1 MEIEKMNFKEL
12 KNGFKCGKFKI
23 DFRKSV
29 RAYATQLKN
38 YYSYGVLE
46 SRIGNHTMIVFDRQ
60 KDIVLFKYH
69 NHNIITKI
77 GNNIFVCDYG
87 YVNQSTTQAIDSYI
101 RLFGT
106 TYNYYYID
114 KEFFNDKYDKQA
126 IEELLNFL
134 KNVKE

>member
-1 MEIEKMNFKEL
+1 MNFKEL

-77 GNNIFVCDYG
+77 GNNI
-87 YVNQSTTQAIDSYI
+87 
-101 RLFGT
+101 
-106 TYNYYYID
+106 
-114 KEFFNDKYDKQA
+114 
-126 IEELLNFL
+126 
-134 KNVKE
+134 